1 LGKVQGTVRVETK
14 RIPIPFNTARTGY
27 SLVYHRQ
34 VCQGCAMTSSAQE
47 PSAPSP
53 KEEQGGFIFVFV
65 TVALDML
72 AIGLIVPVL
81 PNLVNKMT
89 GGDIS
94 EAAKY
99 VGIFSII
106 WASMQ
111 FLFMPILGALSDQY
125 GRKPI
130 FLISNFGQAFAHIL
144 TAIAPGFVLLA
155 ISRLLSGAFSAVTS
169 TANAYIADTV
179 APDRRAQKFGMLGA
193 AFGLGFI
200 LGPALGGYLGKIDLQ
215 LPFWVAAGMTAA
227 NGFYGLFFVK
237 ESLPKEDRTPF
248 AWSKANPIGS
258 VGFLGENARL
268 TRLAIIKS
276 LADFSFVVYPATFVL
291 YGLYRYGWQSDVSG
305 LTLGLVGVFAM
316 FVQVVLV
323 GPVIKALGEVRTM
336 ILGLLCGSIGF
347 ALYALAPTGIW
358 FWIAMPIA
366 SLTGF
371 LNPAIMG
378 LMSREI
384 GPHEQGRLQGAIG
397 VVQAGTAIIG
407 PLAFTTIFAWSVA
420 PERQVALPGSAF
432 MFAAAATLLGFVI
445 AAISLGQLTKQPII
459 TKA

>member
-1 LGKVQGTVRVETK
+1 MKSPELDAV
-14 RIPIPFNTARTGY
+14 PA
-27 SLVYHRQ
+27 
-34 VCQGCAMTSSAQE
+34 E
-47 PSAPSP
+47 PT
-53 KEEQGGFIFVFV
+53 QDNGGFLFVFV

-81 PNLVNKMT
+81 PNLINEMT

-99 VGIFSII
+99 VGFFSVI
-106 WASMQ
+106 WAAMQ
-111 FLFMPILGALSDQY
+111 FVFMPILGALSDQY

-130 FLISNFGQAFAHIL
+130 FLISNFGQALAHVL
-144 TAIAPGFVLLA
+144 TALAPGFVLLA
-155 ISRLLSGAFSAVTS
+155 ISRLLSGAMSAVTS

-179 APDRRAQKFGMLGA
+179 APDQRAQKFGMLGA

-200 LGPALGGYLGKIDLQ
+200 LGPALGGYLGKIDLH
-215 LPFWVAAGMTAA
+215 LPFWVAAGLTAA

-237 ESLPKEDRTPF
+237 ESLRREDRSAF
-248 AWSKANPIGS
+248 KWAKANPVGS
-258 VGFLGENARL
+258 VGFLRENPKVTL
-268 TRLAIIKS
+268 LAFIKS

-305 LTLGLVGVFAM
+305 MTLGLVGIFAM
-316 FVQVVLV
+316 IVQVFLV

-336 ILGLLCGSIGF
+336 ILGMLCGGVGF
-347 ALYALAPTGIW
+347 ALYALAPTGMW
-358 FWIAMPIA
+358 FWLAMPIA
-366 SLTGF
+366 ALTGF

-397 VVQAGTAIIG
+397 TVQATTAMIG
-407 PLAFTTIFAWSVA
+407 PLAFTSVFAWSVA
-420 PERQVALPGSAF
+420 PSQAVPLPGLAF
-432 MFAAAATLLGFVI
+432 GLASFCTLTGFVI
-445 AAISLGQLTKQPII
+445 AALNLKKLSLARSQP
-459 TKA
+459 AA